1 MMKRTTATAA
11 LVAVGLF
18 TSLGFSAVAQTNR
31 PVTPSTRPAT
41 PSNRQATPSRNSQ
54 ITPLDR
60 QFVMDAA
67 HGGMAEVQLGKL
79 ALERSTDPNV
89 KQFAQQM
96 IQEHTRANQELMQ
109 LAAQKG
115 ITPPTTPGPKYEA
128 AMMRL
133 MQLSGKSFDQAYM
146 MEGGLNGHLESAAV
160 YQRQVG
166 LGQDPDLKAF
176 AGRILPR
183 VQGHLEMAA
192 SMTGNR
198 VAERDNAMPGMPG
211 MQMNQGTMNQ
221 GTMNRGMQMNR
232 GTQTTPNMQMNRGTQ
247 TTPPNMQMNRGTQTT
262 PDMQMNQ
269 GTQTTPNMQMNR
281 GTQMN
286 Q

>member
-18 TSLGFSAVAQTNR
+18 TSLGFSAVAQTTR

-54 ITPLDR
+54 LTALDR
-60 QFVMDAA
+60 QFIMDAA
-67 HGGMAEVQLGKL
+67 HGGMAEVQLGQL
-79 ALERSTDPNV
+79 ALEKSTDPNV

-115 ITPPTTPGPKYEA
+115 VTPPTTPGPKYEA

-133 MQLSGKSFDQAYM
+133 QQLSGKSFDQAYM

-176 AGRILPR
+176 ANKILPR

-192 SMTGNR
+192 SMTGAK
-198 VAERDNAMPGMPG
+198 VAETDNAMPGMPG
-211 MQMNQGTMNQ
+211 MSGMQMNRGTQ
-221 GTMNRGMQMNR
+221 MNRGMQMNQ
-232 GTQTTPNMQMNRGTQ
+232 GMQTTPNMQMNRGMQ
-247 TTPPNMQMNRGTQTT
+247 TTPGTQMTPGTQTT
-262 PDMQMNQ
+262 P
-269 GTQTTPNMQMNR
+269 MQMNR

>member
-18 TSLGFSAVAQTNR
+18 TSLGFSAVAQTTR
-31 PVTPSTRPAT
+31 PATPSTRPAT

-54 ITPLDR
+54 LTALDK

-67 HGGMAEVQLGKL
+67 HGGMAEVQLGQL
-79 ALERSTDPNV
+79 ALQKSTDPNV

-146 MEGGLNGHLESAAV
+146 MEAGLNGHLESAAV

-192 SMTGNR
+192 SMTGSR
-198 VAERDNAMPGMPG
+198 VAGRDNAMPGM
-211 MQMNQGTMNQ
+211 QMNQ

-232 GTQTTPNMQMNRGTQ
+232 GTQTTPDMQMNRGMQ
-247 TTPPNMQMNRGTQTT
+247 TTPGTQMTPGTQTT
-262 PDMQMNQ
+262 P
-269 GTQTTPNMQMNR
+269 MQMNR